1 MAHARTDVPRL
12 LAEIERL
19 HAVLAQQFPRHDGR
33 LAGPV
38 PASESR

>member
-1 MAHARTDVPRL
+1 L

-19 HAVLAQQFPRHDGR
+19 HTALAQQFPRHDGT
-33 LAGPV
+33 LSGPV